1 MRSYFSLVE
10 TLGPYNGGPNRTI
23 KVGVFSESYVGECRG
38 KKLLRFVFHVDI
50 HQSETRREKG
60 CSEFVSTA
68 C

>member
-38 KKLLRFVFHVDI
+38 KKLLRCVFHVDI
-50 HQSETRREKG
+50 H
-60 CSEFVSTA
+60 
-68 C
+68 